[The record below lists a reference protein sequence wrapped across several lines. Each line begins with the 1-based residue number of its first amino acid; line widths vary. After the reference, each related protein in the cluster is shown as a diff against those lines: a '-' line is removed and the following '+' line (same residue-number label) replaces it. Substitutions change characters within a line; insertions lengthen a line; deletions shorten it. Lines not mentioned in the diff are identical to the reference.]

1 MKNYLSLNHEDSLS
15 SELLEELKNV
25 EILFHLHSLQH
36 AVQDNEGS
44 CPTHSST
51 AVDQQ
56 GAAIRVRVN
65 CVNSFDEI
73 DENDSILRHTMIRP
87 ASEMKL
93 SQFQR

>member
-1 MKNYLSLNHEDSLS
+1 MKYYLGLNHEDSLS

-44 CPTHSST
+44 CPTHPST

-65 CVNSFDEI
+65 RANSFDEI
-73 DENDSILRHTMIRP
+73 DKNDSILRHTMIRP
-87 ASEMKL
+87 TSEVEL
-93 SQFQR
+93 S